1 MFAIKQSI
9 HVIYKALGDNNRLK
23 IIELLVAG
31 ERCVCELQ
39 PVVDCAPST
48 LSHHL
53 KILEQ
58 VGVISSQKRGKWR
71 YYHLCPT
78 FVTEF
83 LQANLALF
91 LPKSEQENDGR
102 GKPHGCTTKLSCC

>member
-9 HVIYKALGDNNRLK
+9 DVIYKALGDNNRLK

-48 LSHHL
+48 
-53 KILEQ
+53 
-58 VGVISSQKRGKWR
+58 
-71 YYHLCPT
+71 
-78 FVTEF
+78 
-83 LQANLALF
+83 
-91 LPKSEQENDGR
+91 
-102 GKPHGCTTKLSCC
+102 